1 MKRVGIAA
9 LLTASSVLL
18 AAQQDSQSMIAAIKA
33 EGLRSTE
40 ATVLFHTLTDMIGPR
55 LTGSPAHVQ
64 AAHWA
69 AERLKAWGL
78 DNPRLEPFQ
87 FGRGWS
93 LEKLTVEMTAPRYM
107 PLIGYAEAW
116 SPATSGVL
124 TGTPV
129 YLGDST
135 AADIDRLGPRLRGA
149 IVLMHRPQTAFLRND
164 RPQPSEGN
172 GPVQTGS
179 PPLPGPS
186 SSTSTFGMLTQLH
199 ALGAGAALSPG
210 AMEHGTVRVQGFPGT
225 ARDAVPTMVLAAEHY
240 NMLVRMVEAGASPQL
255 RIEVGARSYENDLDS
270 YNVLAEIPGTDA
282 VLRDEVVLVGAH
294 LDSWHTATG
303 ATDNADG
310 VTAVME
316 AMRILT
322 AVHARPRRTIRVALW
337 GGEEQGLL
345 GARAYVDQHLR
356 DDASRRKISVYL
368 NDDPGTGPTYGFY
381 MENNEPAKRIF
392 DAWLAP
398 LRDIGV
404 RRNVIEGI
412 GATDHVPFDRAGIPA
427 FTVIKD
433 FRNYDVRTRHT
444 NADLADAVRIEDLRQ
459 AAVFMAVMTWQ
470 AAMRD
475 EPIPRRKRR
484 TGSGW
489 NLANERGRTIDNRN
503 ERHNPNREGLRM
515 PRVPSILQTEAGVG
529 KAPTLHPQ
537 SSRDI
542 TRSVVPGREA
552 QAKEEFV
559 QLPRV
564 WG

>member
-1 MKRVGIAA
+1 MILKRVAIAM
-9 LLTASSVLL
+9 LLIVSSFPL
-18 AAQQDSQSMIAAIKA
+18 AAQQDSQSMIGAIKA
-33 EGLRSTE
+33 EGLRDSE
-40 ATVLFHTLTDMIGPR
+40 ATVLFHTLTDTIGPR

-64 AAHWA
+64 AARWA
-69 AERLKAWGL
+69 VERLRAWGL

-116 SPATSGVL
+116 SPATAGVL

-129 YLGDST
+129 YIGDSA

-149 IVLMHRPQTAFLRND
+149 IVLINRPQTEFLRND
-164 RPQPSEGN
+164 RPEPSEGN
-172 GPVQTGS
+172 GPVQTGN

-186 SSTSTFGMLTQLH
+186 SLTPTFDILSRLR
-199 ALGAGAALSPG
+199 ALGAGVALSPG
-210 AMEHGTVRVQGFPGT
+210 AMEHGTVRVQGFRNT
-225 ARDAVPTMVLAAEHY
+225 ARDAVPTVVLAAEHY
-240 NMLVRMVEAGASPQL
+240 NMLVRMIQAGASPQL
-255 RIEVGARSYENDLDS
+255 RIEVGTRSYENDLNS

-282 VLRDEVVLVGAH
+282 MLRDEVVFVGAH
-294 LDSWHTATG
+294 LDSWHAATG

-345 GARAYVDQHLR
+345 GARAYVEQHLR
-356 DDASRRKISVYL
+356 DDASRNKISVYL

-381 MENNEPAKRIF
+381 MQNNEQAKRIF

-412 GATDHVPFDRAGIPA
+412 GATDHVPFDQVGIPA

-475 EPIPRRKRR
+475 QPIPRQKR
-484 TGSGW
+484 
-489 NLANERGRTIDNRN
+489 
-503 ERHNPNREGLRM
+503 
-515 PRVPSILQTEAGVG
+515 
-529 KAPTLHPQ
+529 
-537 SSRDI
+537 
-542 TRSVVPGREA
+542 
-552 QAKEEFV
+552 
-559 QLPRV
+559 
-564 WG
+564 

>member
-1 MKRVGIAA
+1 MILKRVGIAV
-9 LLTASSVLL
+9 LLTASSFLL

-33 EGLRSTE
+33 EGLRGTE
-40 ATVLFHTLTDMIGPR
+40 ATVLFHTLTDTIGPR
-55 LTGSPAHVQ
+55 LTGSPAHMQ
-64 AAHWA
+64 AARWA
-69 AERLKAWGL
+69 VERLKAWGL

-124 TGTPV
+124 IGTPV
-129 YLGDST
+129 YIGDST
-135 AADIDRLGPRLRGA
+135 AADIDRLGPRLRGS
-149 IVLMHRPQTAFLRND
+149 IVLMHRPQTEFLRND
-164 RPQPSEGN
+164 RQQPSEGI
-172 GPVQTGS
+172 GPVQTGN

-186 SSTSTFGMLTQLH
+186 SSTPTFDMLTRLR
-199 ALGAGAALSPG
+199 ALGAGVALSPG
-210 AMEHGTVRVQGFPGT
+210 AMEHGTVRVQGFRNT
-225 ARDAVPTMVLAAEHY
+225 ARDTVPTVVLAAEHY
-240 NMLVRMVEAGASPQL
+240 NMLVRMVQAGASPQL
-255 RIEVGARSYENDLDS
+255 RIEVGARSYENDLNS

-282 VLRDEVVLVGAH
+282 MLRDEVVLVGAH

-356 DDASRRKISVYL
+356 DDVSRSKISVYL

-412 GATDHVPFDRAGIPA
+412 GATDHVPFDQAGIPA

-475 EPIPRRKRR
+475 EPIPRQKR
-484 TGSGW
+484 
-489 NLANERGRTIDNRN
+489 
-503 ERHNPNREGLRM
+503 
-515 PRVPSILQTEAGVG
+515 
-529 KAPTLHPQ
+529 
-537 SSRDI
+537 
-542 TRSVVPGREA
+542 
-552 QAKEEFV
+552 
-559 QLPRV
+559 
-564 WG
+564 

>member
-1 MKRVGIAA
+1 MILQRVGIAV
-9 LLTASSVLL
+9 LLTASSFLL

-33 EGLRSTE
+33 EEVRASE
-40 ATVLFHTLTDMIGPR
+40 ATVLFHTLTDTIGPR
-55 LTGSPAHVQ
+55 LTGSPAHIE

-69 AERLKAWGL
+69 VERLTAWGL
-78 DNPRLEPFQ
+78 HNPRLEPFQ

-93 LEKLTVEMTAPRYM
+93 LEKLTLEMTAPRFM

-124 TGTPV
+124 IGAPI
-129 YLGDST
+129 YIGDST
-135 AADIDRLGPRLRGA
+135 AADIDRLGPRLRGS

-164 RPQPSEGN
+164 RQQPSEGS

-186 SSTSTFGMLTQLH
+186 SSTPTFDMLSRLR
-199 ALGAGAALSPG
+199 ALGAGVALTPG
-210 AMEHGTVRVQGFPGT
+210 AMEHGTVRVQGFRST
-225 ARDAVPTMVLAAEHY
+225 ARDAVPTVVLAAEQY
-240 NMLVRMVEAGASPQL
+240 NLLVRMVQAGASPQL
-255 RIEVGARSYENDLDS
+255 RIEVGTRSYDNDLNS

-282 VLRDEVVLVGAH
+282 MLRDEVVLVGAH

-316 AMRILT
+316 AMRILM

-356 DDASRRKISVYL
+356 DELSRSKISVYL
-368 NDDPGTGPTYGFY
+368 NDDPGTGPSYGFY

-398 LRDIGV
+398 LRDIGA

-412 GATDHVPFDRAGIPA
+412 GATDHVPFHQAGIPA

-433 FRNYDVRTRHT
+433 FRNYDTRTRHT
-444 NADLADAVRIEDLRQ
+444 NADLADAVSNEDIRQ

-475 EPIPRRKRR
+475 QAIPRQKR
-484 TGSGW
+484 
-489 NLANERGRTIDNRN
+489 
-503 ERHNPNREGLRM
+503 
-515 PRVPSILQTEAGVG
+515 
-529 KAPTLHPQ
+529 
-537 SSRDI
+537 
-542 TRSVVPGREA
+542 
-552 QAKEEFV
+552 
-559 QLPRV
+559 
-564 WG
+564 

>member
-1 MKRVGIAA
+1 MILKRVGIAV
-9 LLTASSVLL
+9 LLTASSFLL
-18 AAQQDSQSMIAAIKA
+18 AAQQDSQSMIGAIKA
-33 EGLRSTE
+33 EGVRGTE
-40 ATVLFHTLTDMIGPR
+40 ATVVFHSLTDTIGPR
-55 LTGSPAHVQ
+55 LTGSPAQVQ
-64 AAHWA
+64 AARWA

-93 LEKLTVEMTAPRYM
+93 LEKLTLEMTAPRYM

-129 YLGDST
+129 YIGDST
-135 AADIDRLGPRLRGA
+135 AADIDRLGPRLRGS
-149 IVLMHRPQTAFLRND
+149 IVLMHRPQTEFLRND
-164 RPQPSEGN
+164 RQQPSEGN
-172 GPVQTGS
+172 GPVQTGN

-186 SSTSTFGMLTQLH
+186 SSTPTSDMLTRLR
-199 ALGAGAALSPG
+199 AFGAGVALSPG
-210 AMEHGTVRVQGFPGT
+210 AMEHGTVRVQGFRNT
-225 ARDAVPTMVLAAEHY
+225 ARDAVPTVVLAAEHY
-240 NMLVRMVEAGASPQL
+240 NMLVRMVQAGASLQL
-255 RIEVGARSYENDLDS
+255 RIEVGARSHEDDLNS

-282 VLRDEVVLVGAH
+282 RLRDEVVLVGAH

-316 AMRILT
+316 AMRILA

-356 DDASRRKISVYL
+356 DEASRRKISVYL
-368 NDDPGTGPTYGFY
+368 NDDPGTGPSYGFY
-381 MENNEPAKRIF
+381 MENNEPAKRVF

-412 GATDHVPFDRAGIPA
+412 SATDHVPFDQAGIPA

-433 FRNYDVRTRHT
+433 FRNYDIRTRHT
-444 NADLADAVRIEDLRQ
+444 NADLADAVRIDDLRQ

-470 AAMRD
+470 AAMR
-475 EPIPRRKRR
+475 EQPIPRQKR
-484 TGSGW
+484 
-489 NLANERGRTIDNRN
+489 
-503 ERHNPNREGLRM
+503 
-515 PRVPSILQTEAGVG
+515 
-529 KAPTLHPQ
+529 
-537 SSRDI
+537 
-542 TRSVVPGREA
+542 
-552 QAKEEFV
+552 
-559 QLPRV
+559 
-564 WG
+564 

>member
-1 MKRVGIAA
+1 MILKRVGIAM
-9 LLTASSVLL
+9 LLTALGFPL
-18 AAQQDSQSMIAAIKA
+18 AAQQDSQSMVEAIKA
-33 EGLRSTE
+33 EGMRGP
-40 ATVLFHTLTDMIGPR
+40 ATAVLFHTLTDTIGPR
-55 LTGSPAHVQ
+55 LTGSPSHVQ
-64 AAHWA
+64 AARWA
-69 AERLKAWGL
+69 VERLKAWGL
-78 DNPRLEPFQ
+78 DNPRLEPFR

-129 YLGDST
+129 YIGDST

-149 IVLMHRPQTAFLRND
+149 IVLMHRSQTEFLRND
-164 RPQPSEGN
+164 RQQPSEGE
-172 GPVQTGS
+172 GPVRTGN
-179 PPLPGPS
+179 PPLPGS
-186 SSTSTFGMLTQLH
+186 SSVTPTFDMLARLR
-199 ALGAGAALSPG
+199 ALGAGVALSPG
-210 AMEHGTVRVQGFPGT
+210 AMEHGTVRVQGFPNT
-225 ARDAVPTMVLAAEHY
+225 ARDAVPTVVLAAEHY
-240 NMLVRMVEAGASPQL
+240 NMLVRMVQAGAEPRL
-255 RIEVGARSYENDLDS
+255 RIEVGTRSYENDLNS

-282 VLRDEVVLVGAH
+282 MLRDEVVLVGAH

-316 AMRILT
+316 AMRILM

-356 DDASRRKISVYL
+356 DDLSRSRISVYL
-368 NDDPGTGPTYGFY
+368 NDDPGTGPSYGFY
-381 MENNEPAKRIF
+381 MENNEAAKRIF

-412 GATDHVPFDRAGIPA
+412 GAADHVPFNQAGIPA
-427 FTVIKD
+427 FTAIKD

-475 EPIPRRKRR
+475 QPIPRQKR
-484 TGSGW
+484 
-489 NLANERGRTIDNRN
+489 
-503 ERHNPNREGLRM
+503 
-515 PRVPSILQTEAGVG
+515 
-529 KAPTLHPQ
+529 
-537 SSRDI
+537 
-542 TRSVVPGREA
+542 
-552 QAKEEFV
+552 
-559 QLPRV
+559 
-564 WG
+564 

>member
-1 MKRVGIAA
+1 MILKRIGFAV

-18 AAQQDSQSMIAAIKA
+18 AAQQDGQSTIAAIKA

-40 ATVLFHTLTDMIGPR
+40 AAAIFHTLTDTIGPR

-64 AAHWA
+64 AARWA
-69 AERLKAWGL
+69 VERLNAWGL
-78 DNPRLEPFQ
+78 DNPRLEPFP
-87 FGRGWS
+87 FGRGWP

-116 SPATSGVL
+116 SPPTSGVL
-124 TGTPV
+124 TGTPI

-149 IVLMHRPQTAFLRND
+149 IVLMHRPQAEFLRND

-172 GPVQTGS
+172 GPVRTGN

-186 SSTSTFGMLTQLH
+186 SATSTYSMLTRLQ

-225 ARDAVPTMVLAAEHY
+225 ARDAVPTVVLAAEHY
-240 NMLVRMVEAGASPQL
+240 NMLVRMVQAGASPQL
-255 RIEVGARSYENDLDS
+255 RIEVGARSYENDPNS
-270 YNVLAEIPGTDA
+270 YNVLAEMPGTDA
-282 VLRDEVVLVGAH
+282 TLRDEVVLVGAH

-310 VTAVME
+310 ATAVME

-322 AVHARPRRTIRVALW
+322 AIHARPRRTIRVALW

-345 GARAYVDQHLR
+345 GSSAYVDQHLR
-356 DDASRRKISVYL
+356 DDASRSKISVYL

-444 NADLADAVRIEDLRQ
+444 NADLADAVSIEDLRQ
-459 AAVFMAVMTWQ
+459 AAVVLAAMAWQ

-475 EPIPRRKRR
+475 DPIPRRKR
-484 TGSGW
+484 
-489 NLANERGRTIDNRN
+489 
-503 ERHNPNREGLRM
+503 
-515 PRVPSILQTEAGVG
+515 
-529 KAPTLHPQ
+529 
-537 SSRDI
+537 
-542 TRSVVPGREA
+542 
-552 QAKEEFV
+552 
-559 QLPRV
+559 
-564 WG
+564 